1 MSGVRQSIAE
11 YGAGTAGVRLMGRW
25 RWCSRAGRRGW
36 WTCIAL
42 CSVLLCVCGP
52 AGAAQTRLQSVL
64 ARRCLPTDASH
75 DVSLSL
81 TSPADGLLRVE
92 IEERGISTVSFF
104 SDGAPDTAT
113 SGMAGA
119 AASGTTGVGVN
130 ASTSPIER
138 LGAVVLTR
146 NIRRSEHAEVEV
158 RVEDSRD
165 IRGEV
170 CISADLIPLSN
181 SVRVRAEL
189 DFAAAGR
196 ATRAADWEVA
206 FSRYLSAARGFDS
219 LGLPQSATAARHAM
233 AELAYRRLDRKRDAY
248 ALASEALAGY
258 DGPRDPTLLGA
269 LAGLEAKALF
279 DMPGSDPS
287 VVAPA
292 VRRWLE
298 IARRY
303 ERADRYGAR
312 ELPRVDILAG
322 FLEYLLNELEP
333 SRASFASAAKSCREL
348 RDWDC
353 YAMATQNLAQLA
365 EEGKDYSFAL
375 SAYSDALRLL
385 PVELDPKLVAAIWN
399 NLGRLQGVVG
409 FFSASERSH
418 TAAMQTYARL
428 GDCDGVRR
436 SLARAGYLLV
446 HVGNLADAESDLTRA
461 ASVDCP
467 GLLASATAAGG
478 GPVVD
483 SSLAPLE
490 AGQRDSRD
498 VNRGVIGHPCAQPLD
513 PGPLTRETRVVVL
526 NSLLAL
532 GNEATLRGDSTEVW
546 RCLDA
551 AQLYTPDSRDQVRL
565 ANARG
570 SAFLEND
577 DAKDARTAF
586 ARGLRVSDEAGLLTT
601 SGDRRSAQLGLVK
614 SMLLAGNAKESL
626 DGSYQA
632 LVDSAGRG
640 DIESTITSLRLIA
653 AGYRGSGRA
662 PEAVRVLQVAADLIE
677 AVPIDELNGEQRA
690 TFLASQHTAFAEL
703 ADIFAY
709 QKGADDS
716 TAWMAFEA
724 TERGRARSLRY
735 ALNQET
741 RDASSPVGA
750 PSTTRY
756 QRLLDEVVR
765 VAAQSKSVHPREAL
779 IDEIDRLALR
789 DVGTAAPLDRAQL
802 ERTLGQLD
810 ATLVEY
816 ASGPA
821 EMLAFV
827 IGPKQIQVV
836 HLGDAREIAR
846 ATAEFRDLLRDP
858 ETPAGEVHAAAKSLA
873 KLVWWPIAP
882 YLQGG
887 RVVVVPDDALHT
899 VPLAALPWSAD
910 DSQQLVLQHAET
922 SVIPSALFLN
932 RVRPAASAHSEMP
945 RIALIGDPVF
955 RVADWHREC
964 VDTATYPAQQKTVNR
979 ALSAWTESL
988 PRLPGTRSEITAIA
1002 RLAHESRPASR
1013 IETLVG
1019 CAAVPSALRRVAA
1032 TDLDLLHIATHA
1044 RIDAQRPRLS
1054 ALALTPESPADT
1066 PASTFGL
1073 LDILGLKLNSKL
1085 VVLSACDTSRGRLL
1099 PGEGVLG
1106 PAQAFLQ
1113 AGSAAVLAS
1122 YWRVDDQITSA
1133 FMQRFYKY
1141 LLVDRM
1147 SASAALRKTQLE
1159 SAAAGKTYEWAAFSL
1174 YGWPDSSI

>member
-1 MSGVRQSIAE
+1 MR
-11 YGAGTAGVRLMGRW
+11 RW
-25 RWCSRAGRRGW
+25 RWGSRSGW
-36 WTCIAL
+36 WSCIAL
-42 CSVLLCVCGP
+42 WSVLLCVCGP
-52 AGAAQTRLQSVL
+52 AGGAQTRFQSVL
-64 ARRCLPTDASH
+64 DRRCLPIDGSH
-75 DVSLSL
+75 EVSLSV
-81 TSPADGLLRVE
+81 TSPADGMLRVE
-92 IEERGISTVSFF
+92 IEERGISTVSFL
-104 SDGAPDTAT
+104 SDGAPGVAAGGTASAT
-113 SGMAGA
+113 E
-119 AASGTTGVGVN
+119 N
-130 ASTSPIER
+130 ASASPIDR
-138 LGAVVLTR
+138 LGTVVLTR
-146 NIRRSEHAEVEV
+146 NLRRSQHADVEV

-165 IRGEV
+165 IRGAV
-170 CISADLIPLSN
+170 CISAELIPLSS

-196 ATRAADWEVA
+196 ATRTNDWVTA
-206 FSRYLSAARGFDS
+206 FSRYLSAARGFDY
-219 LGLPQSATAARHAM
+219 LGLRRSAAMARHAM
-233 AELAYRRLDRKRDAY
+233 AELAYLRFDRKRDAY

-258 DGPRDPTLLGA
+258 DGSTDPVLLGA
-269 LAGLEAKALF
+269 LAELEAKALF
-279 DMPGSDPS
+279 DMPGNDPS

-298 IARRY
+298 IALRY
-303 ERADRYGAR
+303 ESADRYGAR

-333 SRASFASAAKSCREL
+333 SRASFALAAKSCREL

-375 SAYSDALRLL
+375 SAYADALRLL

-409 FFSASERSH
+409 LFSASERSH

-436 SLARAGYLLV
+436 SLVRAGNLLV

-461 ASVDCP
+461 ASFDCP
-467 GLLASATAAGG
+467 GLLASATAVGG
-478 GPVVD
+478 GPVAD
-483 SSLAPLE
+483 FSLAPLE
-490 AGQRDSRD
+490 AGRRDSRD
-498 VNRGVIGHPCAQPLD
+498 TNRGAIGDPCAQPLD
-513 PGPLTRETRVVVL
+513 PAPLTRETRVVVL

-577 DAKDARTAF
+577 DPTDARAAF
-586 ARGLRVSDEAGLLTT
+586 ARGLHASDEAGLLTT

-614 SMLLAGNAKESL
+614 SMLLAGHAAESL
-626 DGSYQA
+626 EGAYQA
-632 LVDSAGRG
+632 LAESAARG

-653 AGYRGSGRA
+653 AGYRGSGQA

-677 AVPIDELNGEQRA
+677 AVPIDELDGEQRA

-703 ADIFAY
+703 ADLFAS

-724 TERGRARSLRY
+724 SERGRARSLRY

-750 PSTTRY
+750 PPMAKY

-765 VAAQSKSVHPREAL
+765 VTEKTNSTQPRDAL

-789 DVGTAAPLDRAQL
+789 DVGKPTPLDRAQL

-821 EMLAFV
+821 GMLAFV
-827 IGPKQIQVV
+827 ISTMQVQVV
-836 HLGDAREIAR
+836 HLGDGREIAR
-846 ATAEFRDLLRDP
+846 ATAELRDRLRDA
-858 ETPAGEVHAAAKSLA
+858 EAPAGEVHAAAQALA
-873 KLVWWPIAP
+873 RLVWWPITP
-882 YLQGG
+882 YL
-887 RVVVVPDDALHT
+887 RESRIVVVPDDALHT

-910 DSQQLVLQHAET
+910 DHQQLVLQHAET

-955 RVADWHREC
+955 RVADWRREC
-964 VDTATYPAQQKTVNR
+964 TDTDTAPAHPKPVSR

-988 PRLPGTRSEITAIA
+988 PRLPGTRSEIAAIA
-1002 RLAHESRPASR
+1002 RLARESRPASR

-1019 CAAVPSALRRVAA
+1019 CAAVPTALRRAAA

-1054 ALALTPESPADT
+1054 ALALTPESSGDT

-1073 LDILGLKLNSKL
+1073 LDILGLQLNSKL

-1122 YWRVDDQITSA
+1122 YWRVDDQTTST
-1133 FMQRFYKY
+1133 FMQRFYRY
-1141 LLVDRM
+1141 LLVDRL
-1147 SASAALRKTQLE
+1147 SASAALRRTQLE
-1159 SAAAGKTYEWAAFSL
+1159 TAAAGTTYEWAAFSL

>member
-1 MSGVRQSIAE
+1 
-11 YGAGTAGVRLMGRW
+11 MGLGRGG
-25 RWCSRAGRRGW
+25 SRAGLSGW
-36 WTCIAL
+36 WHHIAL
-42 CSVLLCVCGP
+42 CGVLLGVCG
-52 AGAAQTRLQSVL
+52 AASAAPMRLQSVL
-64 ARRCLPTDASH
+64 PRGCFPIDASH
-75 DVSLSL
+75 DVSLNVI
-81 TSPADGLLRVE
+81 SPAAGMLRVE
-92 IEERGISTVSFF
+92 IEERGISTVSFLKGVATG
-104 SDGAPDTAT
+104 GAPGVP
-113 SGMAGA
+113 SNGA
-119 AASGTTGVGVN
+119 LGASIDV
-130 ASTSPIER
+130 ASSPIER
-138 LGAVVLTR
+138 LGTVALTR
-146 NIRRSEHAEVEV
+146 NLQRSEHAEVEV

-165 IRGEV
+165 IRGLV
-170 CISADLIPLSN
+170 CISAYLVPLS
-181 SVRVRAEL
+181 STVRVRAET

-196 ATRAADWEVA
+196 ATRANDWVTA
-206 FSRYLSAARGFDS
+206 FSRYLDAARGFDY
-219 LGLPQSATAARHAM
+219 LGLPRSAAMARHAM
-233 AELAYRRLDRKRDAY
+233 AEIAYRRLDRKRDAY
-248 ALASEALAGY
+248 ALASEALDGY
-258 DGPRDPTLLGA
+258 GGSGEPLLLGA
-269 LAGLEAKALF
+269 LAALEAKALL
-279 DMPGSDPS
+279 DMPGTDPS

-298 IARRY
+298 VARRY
-303 ERADRYGAR
+303 DHTDRYGAR
-312 ELPRVDILAG
+312 ELPRVDILSG
-322 FLEYLLNELEP
+322 FLEYLLNELDP
-333 SRASFASAAKSCREL
+333 SRASFALAARSCRDL
-348 RDWDC
+348 QDWDC
-353 YAMATQNLAQLA
+353 YAMSTQNLAQLA

-375 SAYSDALRLL
+375 SAYADALRLL

-409 FFSASERSH
+409 LFSASEHSH

-436 SLARAGYLLV
+436 SLVRAGNLLV

-461 ASVDCP
+461 ASLGCP
-467 GLLASATAAGG
+467 SLLASASAVGG
-478 GPVVD
+478 GPVAD
-483 SSLAPLE
+483 FSPPPGE
-490 AGQRDSRD
+490 AGRRDSRD
-498 VNRGVIGHPCAQPLD
+498 TNRGAIGHPCAQPLD
-513 PGPLTRETRVVVL
+513 PAPLTRETRVVVL

-570 SAFLEND
+570 SAFLENA

-601 SGDRRSAQLGLVK
+601 SGDRRSARLGLVK
-614 SMLLAGNAKESL
+614 SMLLAGHPTESL
-626 DGSYQA
+626 DGAYQA
-632 LVDSAGRG
+632 LAESAARG
-640 DIESTITSLRLIA
+640 DIENTITSLRLIA

-662 PEAVRVLQVAADLIE
+662 SEAVRVLQVATDLIE
-677 AVPIDELNGEQRA
+677 AVPIDELDGEQRA

-703 ADIFAY
+703 VDIFAS
-709 QKGADDS
+709 QKSADDS
-716 TAWMAFEA
+716 TAWLAFEA
-724 TERGRARSLRY
+724 SERGRARSLRY

-741 RDASSPVGA
+741 RDAASPVGA
-750 PSTTRY
+750 PPTAKY
-756 QRLLDEVVR
+756 QRLLDEVVAVKEQTNSSGSR
-765 VAAQSKSVHPREAL
+765 DAL
-779 IDEIDRLALR
+779 IDDIDRLALR
-789 DVGTAAPLDRAQL
+789 DVGKPPPLDRAQL

-827 IGPKQIQVV
+827 IGPKQVRVV
-836 HLGDAREIAR
+836 HLGNGRDIAR
-846 ATAEFRDLLRDP
+846 ATAELRDLLRDA
-858 ETPAGEVHAAAKSLA
+858 ETPADEVHAAAKALA
-873 KLVWWPIAP
+873 RLVWWPITP
-882 YLQGG
+882 YLREG
-887 RVVVVPDDALHT
+887 RIVVVPDDSLHT

-922 SVIPSALFLN
+922 SVIPSALFLS

-955 RVADWHREC
+955 RVDDWHREC
-964 VDTATYPAQQKTVNR
+964 VDTDTSPVHVKSVSR

-1002 RLAHESRPASR
+1002 RLARESRPASR

-1019 CAAVPSALRRVAA
+1019 CAAVPSALRRAAA

-1122 YWRVDDQITSA
+1122 YWRVDDQITST

-1141 LLVDRM
+1141 LLVDRL

-1159 SAAAGKTYEWAAFSL
+1159 SAAASKTYEWAAFSL